1 MECGGLARDQS
12 ADKSAHSKETF
23 KPATCYAPPLMD
35 FSPRTR
41 LRLVGFLPLF
51 FFLAQAVHY
60 WRTNE
65 LGHLLWMCN
74 VGNLLLAI
82 GLFLEKARVV
92 RLAAIWTIPGLVVWF
107 VYVVLPWGLFFTS
120 ILAHAGGFIVAMFV
134 LSKYRMDRSAWL
146 WAFGWYL
153 LVQLASRF
161 VTPPNLNVNLAHS
174 VQSGVEQTFGSYWLF
189 WLTLTVAT
197 AASLWLSGLL
207 LEKLFSIPRAVHLP
221 VRVNQKRDEITQL

>member
-1 MECGGLARDQS
+1 M
-12 ADKSAHSKETF
+12 
-23 KPATCYAPPLMD
+23 
-35 FSPRTR
+35 R
-41 LRLVGFLPLF
+41 LIVLLPLF
-51 FFLAQAVHY
+51 FFQAQAVHY

-74 VGNLLLAI
+74 VGNLLLAL

-92 RLAAIWTIPGLVVWF
+92 RLAAIWMIPGLVVWF

-134 LSKYRMDRSAWL
+134 LSKYRMDRTAWL

-174 VQSGVEQTFGSYWLF
+174 VQAGTEQTFESYWVF
-189 WLTLTVAT
+189 WFTLTVAT

-207 LEKLFSIPRAVHLP
+207 LEKLFSTRRAVHPP